1 MNQTQARY
9 ADFDEAIAGHHKMCE
24 WVGKEL
30 MKDPGPWPDTED
42 EESIPDEDTDDPQN
56 LNTDGDAPSP

>member
-9 ADFDEAIAGHHKMCE
+9 ADFDEAIAGHREMCE

-30 MKDPGPWPDTED
+30 VKDPGPWPDAED
-42 EESIPDEDTDDPQN
+42 EESIPYEDTDDPQN
-56 LNTDGDAPSP
+56 LSTDGEAPSP